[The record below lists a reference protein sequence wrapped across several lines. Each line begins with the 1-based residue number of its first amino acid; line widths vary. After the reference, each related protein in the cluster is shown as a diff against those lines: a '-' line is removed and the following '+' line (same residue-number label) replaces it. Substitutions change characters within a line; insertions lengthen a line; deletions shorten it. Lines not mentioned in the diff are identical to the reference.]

1 MRVVVTREQGYN
13 DALRSWLPE
22 NATVSEVPL
31 TTTRFFDG
39 QEVLSTL
46 RANEHYGEFRG
57 LVVTSARSALYVAV
71 AREALHEGGRV
82 LSVGSAT
89 ARALEN
95 EDVDVDVVG
104 DAGAEDLAPEITE
117 GPVLLLGAA
126 TMRGD
131 LAAAL
136 HERGVEV
143 TTLICYETL
152 PAVLSSDDETLLRDT
167 DVVFIGAPSAWLV
180 AKAFVSSNAWVIVP
194 GVTTGEAVRRQ
205 HERVIEGWG
214 PALREHLGAL

>member
-1 MRVVVTREQGYN
+1 VLVVVTREQGYN
-13 DALRSWLPE
+13 DDLRSWLPE
-22 NATVSEVPL
+22 NVIVSEVPL

-39 QEVLSTL
+39 QEVLATL
-46 RANEHYGEFRG
+46 RANEDYGEFRG
-57 LVVTSARSALYVAV
+57 LVVTSARSALYVAL
-71 AREALHEGGRV
+71 AREALHDGGRV

-136 HERGVEV
+136 QKRGVEV

-152 PAVLSSDDETLLRDT
+152 PAVLSGDDETLLREADI
-167 DVVFIGAPSAWLV
+167 VFIGAPSAWLV
-180 AKAFVSSNAWVIVP
+180 ARVFVSPNAWVIVP
-194 GVTTGEAVRRQ
+194 GTTTGDVVRRQ

-214 PALREHLGAL
+214 PALREHLVDL